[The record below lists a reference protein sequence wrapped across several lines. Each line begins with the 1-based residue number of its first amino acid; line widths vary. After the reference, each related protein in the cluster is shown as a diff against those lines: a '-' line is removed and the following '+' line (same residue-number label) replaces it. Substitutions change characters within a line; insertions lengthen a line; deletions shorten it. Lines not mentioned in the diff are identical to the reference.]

1 MRQNERVPIS
11 NSILWGVVISLFIL
25 NLALLYA
32 LNLARLTAIEALS
45 KAEVT
50 LDKLSEEVVVYDVQI
65 NQGVPLKADVPFN
78 QQMDIPIKAV
88 IPIDQEMNL
97 PFKTPAGEIMLNVPI
112 KADFPIDTIVPLDF
126 NQTIKVDTVVQL
138 DTTVPV
144 EIAVSKTPLASYLEQ
159 AKLDVVRLRNRLSF
173 QSEAAAAEKT
183 DTLNS
188 TAGYDETANNIPITE
203 SAPQSK
209 ADEAAAATSA
219 DNLVIK
225 ADLGLCEHPYWPVQS
240 GSTWTYNSP
249 DTSYLERV
257 ETVST
262 EQVVVTTRYEEQD
275 IQFNVAC
282 QPEGLG
288 GSYLGDMRRIVE
300 LGDLQFNNPRGV
312 FLPQPELMESAGT
325 SWTQGFDINGTV
337 NANQGEQPVIGKIAR
352 GQAEAVYT
360 STGFETVETPTGPQ
374 KAVRIEQKLKFELNI
389 DFNIADQTIPAVET
403 INLTN
408 VYWFA
413 KDMGLV
419 KLHWQGGQIQREVT
433 SPQVSVN
440 RTDPV
445 PALAEDKLVFI
456 CLSSEQSTASC
467 NQTANL
473 TEPPTAELNLPNF
486 ELPVGIGTAETVSMD
501 EADAGTLGGEF
512 NNNNTGQS
520 GNPENAGSPV
530 TPTDQAPDLLTPYGK
545 TVTSLSQQM
554 SSAVEEF
561 GAAAMAYGNG
571 TLSREDF
578 QAEFSD
584 FAPKTR
590 QLVSQISNL
599 TPPPAAQPVHQK
611 LVKGLAGCT
620 KALDLLEQWFDQ
632 PDSGAKETGIVLVTN
647 CMANVAEAQNDL
659 DNLLEA
665 Q

>member
-112 KADFPIDTIVPLDF
+112 RADFPVDTIVPLDF

-144 EIAVSKTPLASYLEQ
+144 EIAVSKTALAGYLEQ

-188 TAGYDETANNIPITE
+188 AAGYDETANNSPVTE
-203 SAPQSK
+203 SAPQVK
-209 ADEAAAATSA
+209 VDEATAA
-219 DNLVIK
+219 DNPAIK
-225 ADLGLCEHPYWPVQS
+225 TDLGLCEHPYWPVQS

-325 SWTQGFDINGTV
+325 SWTQGFDINGTI
-337 NANQGEQPVIGKIAR
+337 NATQGEQPVIGKIAR

-374 KAVRIEQKLKFELNI
+374 EAVRIEQKLKLELNI

-413 KDMGLV
+413 RDMGLV
-419 KLHWQGGQIQREVT
+419 KRHWQGGQIQREVT

-445 PALAEDKLVFI
+445 PALAEDKLVFM
-456 CLSSEQSTASC
+456 CLSGEQSTASC
-467 NQTANL
+467 EQTANL
-473 TEPPTAELNLPNF
+473 TEPPTAELNLPTF
-486 ELPVGIGTAETVSMD
+486 ELPVGIGTAETASMD
-501 EADAGTLGGEF
+501 ETDAGTLGGELNS
-512 NNNNTGQS
+512 NNAGQS
-520 GNPENAGSPV
+520 GNSENAESSV
-530 TPTDQAPDLLTPYGK
+530 TPTEQAPDLLTPYSK
-545 TVTSLSQQM
+545 NVTSLNQQM
-554 SSAVEEF
+554 LSAAEEF

-578 QAEFSD
+578 QAEYSD

-590 QLVSQISNL
+590 QLASQINNL
-599 TPPPAAQPVHQK
+599 TPPPAAQQIHQK
-611 LVKGLAGCT
+611 LVKGVAGCT

-632 PDSGAKETGIVLVTN
+632 PDSGAKEAGIVLVTT
-647 CMANVAEAQNDL
+647 CMADITKAQNDL
-659 DNLLEA
+659 DRLLEA
-665 Q
+665 R